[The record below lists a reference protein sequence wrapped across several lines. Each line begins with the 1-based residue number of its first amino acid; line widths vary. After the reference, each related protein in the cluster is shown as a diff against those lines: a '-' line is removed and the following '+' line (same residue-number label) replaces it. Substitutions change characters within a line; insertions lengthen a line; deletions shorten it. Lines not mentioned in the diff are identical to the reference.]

1 MDYPDAAR
9 PWVLEV
15 LRHEVG
21 GKSLATEVNSLRTI
35 ERLGF
40 KGAEIRGKLGNQ
52 TCRLRALMS
61 ADQVVRLVAC
71 ASKEEPQM
79 EQFIES
85 LRPLG
90 GH

>member
-85 LRPLG
+85 LRPAAG
-90 GH
+90 R